1 VVILDESDNTKRS
14 SANTS
19 RAETGK
25 LAKKIQNA
33 KKDRLGKAAAVAM
46 RQREMTGSGK
56 AFRMVSEFVSAVIV
70 ATALGFAIDAIFGTR
85 PIFMIVF
92 LLMGFA
98 AGMLNVVR
106 AAKEMNANAPKPDPD
121 KLVPIDDDDD

>member
-14 SANTS
+14 SANTP

-25 LAKKIQNA
+25 LAKKIQSA

-98 AGMLNVVR
+98 AGMLNIVR

>member
-1 VVILDESDNTKRS
+1 MSESDKSKRS
-14 SANTS
+14 KINTS

-25 LAKKIQNA
+25 LASKIQRA
-33 KKDRLGKAAAVAM
+33 KKDRLGKAAAIAM

-56 AFRMVSEFVSAVIV
+56 AFRLVSEFVSAVIV
-70 ATALGFAIDAIFGTR
+70 GSALGFAIDVIFDTR
-85 PIFMIVF
+85 PIFMIVLF
-92 LLMGFA
+92 LMGFA

-121 KLVPIDDDDD
+121 KLVPIDDDD

>member
-1 VVILDESDNTKRS
+1 LSESDKSKRS
-14 SANTS
+14 KINTS

-25 LAKKIQNA
+25 LASKIQRA
-33 KKDRLGKAAAVAM
+33 KKDRLGKAAAIAM

-56 AFRMVSEFVSAVIV
+56 AFRLVSEFVSAVIV
-70 ATALGFAIDAIFGTR
+70 GSALGFAIDVIFDTR
-85 PIFMIVF
+85 PIFMIVLF
-92 LLMGFA
+92 LMGFA

-121 KLVPIDDDDD
+121 KLVPIDDDD

>member
-1 VVILDESDNTKRS
+1 MSESDKSKRS
-14 SANTS
+14 KINTS

-25 LAKKIQNA
+25 LASKIQRA
-33 KKDRLGKAAAVAM
+33 KKDRLGKAAAIAM

-56 AFRMVSEFVSAVIV
+56 AFRLVSEFVSAVIV
-70 ATALGFAIDAIFGTR
+70 GSALGFAIDTIFGTR
-85 PIFMIVF
+85 PIFMIVLF
-92 LLMGFA
+92 LMGFA